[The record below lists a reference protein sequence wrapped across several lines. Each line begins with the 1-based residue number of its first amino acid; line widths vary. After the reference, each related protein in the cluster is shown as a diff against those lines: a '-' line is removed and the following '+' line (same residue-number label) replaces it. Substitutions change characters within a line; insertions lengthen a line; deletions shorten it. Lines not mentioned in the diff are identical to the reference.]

1 MARTFSASA
10 LLVAAAASVVVLGT
24 GAREGWSAQVQS
36 SKDCQDAMSKASIDS
51 AYVVETGPPP
61 EGQRALQ
68 TVALGQ
74 RIAVTVTG
82 LADLKDKCTSII
94 LFLNGYP
101 IKSERPYPPTPPPA
115 PPPPATT
122 AGQNPP
128 PPSPPPAG
136 IAGQT
141 RPNPPPGSG
150 DLWFT
155 LTVTDGSTATDGS
168 KITDGSR
175 DWTPI
180 LGRPPLPGNFKTLA
194 VSVGVEDQYPLKAS
208 PGKSLPEF
216 RFNPL
221 HTGWFAVWGALFLG
235 LLALFIFC
243 ALCSNI
249 IREGTPADNYVPGAK
264 GAYSLSKS
272 QGAWWFFIILAAY
285 LLIGIVTGD
294 YLNSI
299 NSTALILLGIG
310 AGTVIGS
317 AAIDAAKRTPESI
330 LAERNKIVEIKA
342 RIDQLESDV
351 KKLDVELAAQYKEIV
366 DLKKQLSS
374 TPDETK
380 TLEGQL
386 ADKAKAQVITI
397 NQRVDKANELENA
410 LSSYRK
416 LIGQSED
423 FFTDILSDANGV
435 SFHRFQMAA
444 FTLILGFVFI
454 RGVYDN
460 LAMPE
465 FNQTLMG
472 FLGLSAGTYL
482 GLKIPEATTPKK

>member
-1 MARTFSASA
+1 MARSSSAPA
-10 LLVAAAASVVVLGT
+10 LLIAAAASLAVLGI
-24 GAREGWSAQVQS
+24 GVREGWTAQVQS
-36 SKDCQDAMSKASIDS
+36 SNACQDAMSKASVDG
-51 AYVVETGPPP
+51 AYVVETGPQPA
-61 EGQRALQ
+61 GQRTLQ
-68 TVALGQ
+68 TVELGQ
-74 RIAVTVTG
+74 RIAVRVNG

-101 IKSERPYPPTPPPA
+101 IKSVKPYPPTPPPT
-115 PPPPATT
+115 PPLPAATA
-122 AGQNPP
+122 AGQNQPP
-128 PPSPPPAG
+128 PPS
-136 IAGQT
+136 
-141 RPNPPPGSG
+141 PPPGSG

-155 LTVTDGSTATDGS
+155 LMVTDGSTATDGS

-175 DWTPI
+175 DYWTPI
-180 LGRPPLPGNFKTLA
+180 LGRPPLPGDFKTLS
-194 VSVGVEDQYPLKAS
+194 VSVGVEDQYPLRAS

-216 RFNPL
+216 KFNPL
-221 HTGWFAVWGALFLG
+221 HTGWFAVWAALFVL

-243 ALCSNI
+243 VFCSNI
-249 IREGTPADNYVPGAK
+249 IREGTPAGNYVPGTK
-264 GAYSLSKS
+264 GTYSLSKS

-285 LLIGIVTGD
+285 LFIGIVTGD

-317 AAIDAAKRTPESI
+317 AAIDATKSTPETI
-330 LAERNKIVEIKA
+330 LAERNKIIEIKG
-342 RIDQLESDV
+342 RIDQLKPDI
-351 KKLDVELAAQYKEIV
+351 KKLDEEI
-366 DLKKQLSS
+366 DGL
-374 TPDETK
+374 T
-380 TLEGQL
+380 GQNQI
-386 ADKAKAQVITI
+386 DKIS
-397 NQRVDKANELENA
+397 QRVDKATELESA
-410 LSSYRK
+410 DSSYRK

-435 SFHRFQMAA
+435 SFHRFQMMA

-465 FNQTLMG
+465 FNTTLMG
-472 FLGLSAGTYL
+472 LLGLSAATYL